1 MSLSLPVGTAVWA
14 ASPGIS
20 LWLLRCPSKGAIES
34 IYFEVITVMINFE
47 VPK

>member
-1 MSLSLPVGTAVWA
+1 MSLSLPVGTAVWVL
-14 ASPGIS
+14 SPGIS
-20 LWLLRCPSKGAIES
+20 SLPSRCPSKGAIES